1 MISLRSVI
9 LTAALF
15 SLLALPAVAGPE
27 ALPAPDID
35 VSLKMVSPNPLAGKD
50 VRLKLTLT
58 SPSGKGL
65 SAAMFDASCL
75 HLDLGDGKMIVPPKE
90 GLKKSPIDLGGKFGG
105 AVTVSRTINVGASL
119 KISGCCVVKAWWE
132 YRTYASDKISFGVFE
147 WPLDRVEAVI
157 ETDHGTMVASFLP
170 DKAPATVANFI
181 KLSNEGFYDGL
192 IFHRIISGFMIQSGC
207 PAGDGSGGP
216 GYMIKAEFNDTR
228 HEKGV
233 LSMARSR
240 NVDSAGSQ
248 FFIMHGRAASLD
260 GKYTVFGRLVSGLDV
275 LDKIASVQCRANPNN
290 PSEKS
295 SPVKP
300 PKIIKITVQVKDGE

>member
-1 MISLRSVI
+1 MISLRSTV

-15 SLLALPAVAGPE
+15 SLLALPVPAGPE

-35 VSLKMVSPNPLAGKD
+35 VSLEMVSPNPLAGED

-65 SAAMFDASCL
+65 SAAMFDASCF
-75 HLDLGDGKMIVPPKE
+75 HLDLGGGKVIVPPKE

-105 AVTVSRTINVGASL
+105 AVTVSRTINMGTSL

-157 ETDHGTMVASFLP
+157 ETDHGTMTVAFLP
-170 DKAPATVANFI
+170 DKAPATAANFV
-181 KLSNEGFYDGL
+181 KLSKEGFYDGL
-192 IFHRIISGFMIQSGC
+192 IFHRIISGFMIQGGC
-207 PAGDGSGGP
+207 PDGDGMGGP
-216 GYMIKAEFNDTR
+216 GYMIKAEFNDTL

-248 FFIMHGRAASLD
+248 FFIMHGRSPSLD
-260 GKYTVFGRLVSGLDV
+260 GKYTAFGKLVSGFDV
-275 LDKIASVQCRANPNN
+275 LDKIASVRCRANPSN

-295 SPVKP
+295 SPIEP
-300 PKIIKITVQVKDGE
+300 PKILKITVRVKDKK